1 MVKSSQTLI
10 ASAACA
16 LLAVLV
22 STGTV
27 FAQGDA
33 KPSDA
38 GTGAN
43 QVSLDSKQREF
54 DDGIAR
60 MKKGDAAVDIRKLRM
75 LATELPNYAPYARGR
90 NQKEMNEAANRGEAK
105 EALRLANVDLEADY
119 LDIDAHV
126 VAMVSSQTLGDTR
139 AFEHHRSVAFG
150 IVDSIVDFGD
160 GKSPETAFTVT
171 TVREEYAVL
180 GAFGLRRKS
189 QSLDHIGGHS
199 FDVLTV
205 VDPDTNVEYKIY
217 FNIDTIWKH
226 QLKLFGGGKGSVPKE
241 GAGAAVPGGEPRVV
255 IRGVPGGVPVGVPI
269 GEPGGS
275 PPADIPKGELPP
287 LPEAPPAPAP
297 IEPPAPK
304 VIRVSGS
311 VLEGKAKRR
320 VMPEYPKL
328 ARAAGIGGAVV
339 VEVTV
344 NEKGV
349 VVSARAVSG
358 HQLLHQAAIA
368 AAREW
373 IFEPTVIQGSLV
385 KVVGTITFNFER
397 G

>member
-1 MVKSSQTLI
+1 MVNSSQTFI
-10 ASAACA
+10 ASATCA
-16 LLAVLV
+16 LLAVLA

-38 GTGAN
+38 GKGAN
-43 QVSLDSKQREF
+43 QVSLDSRQREF

-75 LATELPNYAPYARGR
+75 LATELPSYAPYARGR

-126 VAMVSSQTLGDTR
+126 VAMVSSKTLGDTR
-139 AFEHHRSVAFG
+139 AFEHHRSIARA

-180 GAFGLRRKS
+180 GAFGLRRKN
-189 QSLDHIGGHS
+189 QTLDHIGGHS

-217 FNIDTIWKH
+217 FNIDTIWEH

-255 IRGVPGGVPVGVPI
+255 IRGVPVGVPI
-269 GEPGGS
+269 GESGGS
-275 PPADIPKGELPP
+275 PPADIPRGELPP

-297 IEPPAPK
+297 IEPPAPTI
-304 VIRVSGS
+304 VRVSGR
-311 VLEGKAKRR
+311 VLEEKAKRR
-320 VMPEYPKL
+320 VMPEYPKM
-328 ARAAGIGGAVV
+328 ARAAGIEGAVV
-339 VEVTV
+339 VDVTV
-344 NEKGV
+344 NEEGV

-358 HQLLHQAAIA
+358 HQLLHEAAIA

-373 IFEPTVIQGSLV
+373 IFEPTVIQGSRV
-385 KVVGTITFNFER
+385 KVVGTITFNFAR